1 MAANSKCSV
10 SFKQELT
17 FNPKNPNTTMRYRID
32 RLHILLFLGILI
44 SFTPLT
50 ARERSSAEGDLKPY
64 LSEPVL
70 DIVSVHKGNRF
81 PNIVVAMDGTL
92 LAVWNGVV
100 VKRSED
106 GGKTWGETIS
116 VGKGFMGGGVTVNER
131 NGEIIAFVEERHPPS
146 PLTLY
151 RSKDHGKSWTK
162 MDAEIKADSN
172 GNLPSSHMNEH
183 GITLRHGKHAGR
195 LLRPARWYAGQ
206 NHRSKW
212 PEHYTNAIYSDDG
225 GKTWETSEPFP
236 ALGTGEATLAELAD
250 GRIYYNTRRHWA
262 EEGANPRR
270 RWHAWSE
277 DGGVTWK
284 DFSICEILPDGPQNT
299 NYGCMAGLTR
309 LAVDGRD
316 IIVYSNC
323 DSGGGR
329 ESSGV
334 GRERGTVWASFD
346 GGLTWPVKRLVQKG
360 RFAYSSMTSGR
371 PGTVTEGLIYIHY
384 EGSGGSAVARFNLSW
399 LLKGEATGDGK
410 IPKL

>member
-1 MAANSKCSV
+1 MVLLKIDLPNGCQLKV
-10 SFKQELT
+10 LRQFQQELT
-17 FNPKNPNTTMRYRID
+17 FNPKPKYHHAIPNRPSAYSS
-32 RLHILLFLGILI
+32 HLGILI

-151 RSKDHGKSWTK
+151 RSTDHGKSWTK
-162 MDAEIKADSN
+162 MDTEIKADRN

-225 GKTWETSEPFP
+225 GKTWGTSEPFP

-277 DGGVTWK
+277 DGGSVLEG
-284 DFSICEILPDGPQNT
+284 FFNLRNLPDGPQNT

-329 ESSGV
+329 EK
-334 GRERGTVWASFD
+334 GTAWGSFD
-346 GGLTWPVKRLVQKG
+346 GGRTWPVKRLVQKG

-371 PGTVTEGLIYIHY
+371 PGTVTEGLILHSLR
-384 EGSGGSAVARFNLSW
+384 GFWWFCGCPLQ
-399 LLKGEATGDGK
+399 LKLA
-410 IPKL
+410 P